1 MKKIGA
7 EQKTESTAIGDL
19 QNTIKNINADL
30 GEKVSIFRSRNFMN
44 GSFKFHSYIGN
55 NMDSLSLDIH
65 AREDLIM
72 NFFSLASV
80 VPT

>member
-30 GEKVSIFRSRNFMN
+30 GEKVSIFRSRNF
-44 GSFKFHSYIGN
+44 KFHSYIGN
-55 NMDSLSLDIH
+55 NMDSLLLDIH

-72 NFFSLASV
+72 NFFSRALF